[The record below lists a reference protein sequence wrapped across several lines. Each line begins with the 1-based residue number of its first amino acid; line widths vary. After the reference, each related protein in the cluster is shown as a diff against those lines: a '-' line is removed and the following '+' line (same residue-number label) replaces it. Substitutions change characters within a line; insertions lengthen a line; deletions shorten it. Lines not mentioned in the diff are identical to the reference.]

1 MVAYDPLEMTV
12 TLRAT
17 PLSRQRSHAT
27 VHSTLMTESRPHL
40 EPRQA
45 LQDRVSSVILD
56 AAARVLAAQGQQAS
70 MNDVAV
76 AAGVARATVYRYFP
90 TRQALLDRLLE
101 VATADA
107 RARLSAA
114 RIDAVGP
121 EEGLRRAV
129 GALLDVGDYF
139 VVIARERLAADSHEF
154 TSGIGRPLRRVVEQ
168 AQATGGLRRDVP
180 SSWLVDVLVNLVIT
194 VVAASPRKG
203 RDDMVELV
211 VSLFFDGARHRPTR
225 RQPRRST

>member
-1 MVAYDPLEMTV
+1 MSEI
-12 TLRAT
+12 
-17 PLSRQRSHAT
+17 
-27 VHSTLMTESRPHL
+27 RPHL

-56 AAARVLAAQGQQAS
+56 SAARVFAAQGQQAS
-70 MNDVAV
+70 MGDVAV

-90 TRQALLDRLLE
+90 TRQALLDRLVA

-114 RIDAVGP
+114 RVDSVRP

-139 VVIARERLAADSHEF
+139 GVIARERLVADSRGF
-154 TSGIGRPLRRVVEQ
+154 TSGIGGPLRRVVDQ
-168 AQATGGLRRDVP
+168 AQATGRLRSDIP
-180 SSWLVDVLVNLVIT
+180 SSWLVDFLVSLVIT
-194 VVAASPRKG
+194 VVAASPAKG

-211 VSLFFDGARHRPTR
+211 VSLFFDGARSRPTR
-225 RQPRRST
+225 RPPKRST

>member
-1 MVAYDPLEMTV
+1 MSEI
-12 TLRAT
+12 
-17 PLSRQRSHAT
+17 
-27 VHSTLMTESRPHL
+27 RPQL

-56 AAARVLAAQGQQAS
+56 AAARVLAAEGEQAS
-70 MNDVAV
+70 MSDVAV

-101 VATADA
+101 IATADA
-107 RARLSAA
+107 RMRLSAA
-114 RIDAVGP
+114 RVDAVRP
-121 EEGLRRAV
+121 EEALRRAV

-139 VVIARERLAADSHEF
+139 VVLARERLVADSRGF
-154 TSGIGRPLRRVVEQ
+154 TSGIGSPLRRVVEQ
-168 AQATGGLRRDVP
+168 AQATGGLRRDIP
-180 SSWLVDVLVNLVIT
+180 SSWLVEFLVRLVT
-194 VVAASPRKG
+194 TAVAASPTMG

-211 VSLFFDGARHRPTR
+211 VSLFFDGARYRPAR

>member
-1 MVAYDPLEMTV
+1 LQE
-12 TLRAT
+12 
-17 PLSRQRSHAT
+17 
-27 VHSTLMTESRPHL
+27 TLMSEIRPHL

-56 AAARVLAAQGQQAS
+56 AAARVLAAEGEQAS
-70 MNDVAV
+70 MSDVAV

-101 VATADA
+101 IATADA

-114 RIDAVGP
+114 RVDAVRP
-121 EEGLRRAV
+121 EEALRRAV

-139 VVIARERLAADSHEF
+139 VVLARERLVADSHGF
-154 TSGIGRPLRRVVEQ
+154 TAGIGGPLRRVVEH
-168 AQATGGLRRDVP
+168 AQTTGGVRRDIP
-180 SSWLVDVLVNLVIT
+180 SSWLVEFLVRLVTT
-194 VVAASPRKG
+194 VVAASPTMG

-211 VSLFFDGARHRPTR
+211 VSLFFDGARYRPAR